1 METRFEFMIRRPADR
16 VFYDLADPDRFA
28 ARHPLIYRM
37 ERNGP
42 DRLKVFEKIKFGP
55 VGLPFSYPATFKADL
70 ATRTL
75 RIDAMVHG
83 MVAIDMEISVVP
95 EGSHCVLRETLLI
108 RSSLPVKSRLSRFI
122 RQQHALMCKN
132 LESANDDH

>member
-16 VFYDLADPDRFA
+16 VFADLADPDRFA
-28 ARHPLIYRM
+28 ACHPLIYRL

-42 DRLKVFEKIKFGP
+42 DRFKVFERIRFGP
-55 VGLPFSYPATFKADL
+55 LGFPFTYPATLQADP

-75 RIDAMVHG
+75 RMEALVHG
-83 MVAIDMEISVVP
+83 LVRIDMVLAVIP
-95 EGSHCVLRETLLI
+95 EGTHSLLREHLQV

-122 RQQHALMCKN
+122 RQQHAVMCKN
-132 LESANDDH
+132 LESAHDDH